1 MERIVAKPEWGLK
14 RFCPSCG
21 AAFYDLNKSLI
32 ECPKCNSTFEP
43 EQLTRLKRSRSVP
56 PETKAAVAETKAG
69 DVDDEAVVVEDDTD
83 DEAVLEDASDLG
95 GEDVIEVVVDSPEG
109 KKEDV

>member
-1 MERIVAKPEWGLK
+1 MKNIHRARYREFVAT
-14 RFCPSCG
+14 
-21 AAFYDLNKSLI
+21 D
-32 ECPKCNSTFEP
+32 

-69 DVDDEAVVVEDDTD
+69 DVDDEAVVVEDETD

-95 GEDVIEVVVDSPEG
+95 GEDVIEVVVDAPEV